1 MDRQG
6 IADQCDRTVDAL
18 TDYRRRDVDTLLHRQ
33 DVVVVLV
40 AHRAVET
47 HFGRVFVLAQKH
59 LPEVTRLLC
68 VEDAVREQERRVTVS
83 LERFEWIGV
92 VAHLREEKEFACHG
106 IAPVALRSIH
116 TFNAMH
122 GPACNGSIGP
132 VRMRDKRARSR
143 Q

>member
-18 TDYRRRDVDTLLHRQ
+18 ADHRRRDVDTLLHRQ

-68 VEDAVREQERRVTVS
+68 VEDAVSPLRTDSLPLVSKIYWRES
-83 LERFEWIGV
+83 ADNAI
-92 VAHLREEKEFACHG
+92 
-106 IAPVALRSIH
+106 IDAP
-116 TFNAMH
+116 
-122 GPACNGSIGP
+122 
-132 VRMRDKRARSR
+132 
-143 Q
+143 